1 MRNRKVF
8 AIFLFCAVF
17 SVGFVS
23 ARDMSRS
30 GSIKIDAGG
39 KKTEIPVRDANRVF
53 YRTKENSLSM
63 LVLNAISEKSG
74 DFLKKGSVGDSEAV
88 LFETNRGS
96 EQFVIERARG
106 EAFEIRSGKIETL
119 ISLQE
124 KRDLY
129 RSGVSVKTSEK
140 GFLFGFSHMPE
151 KVRYFTLS
159 EPDRVVFDFLGIKGK
174 IVEKNS
180 RNIRYAN
187 HPSGMRVVFEKVS
200 VPEYFSFIF
209 SGSTIGLKNSGNRQ
223 FASFE
228 ETDRGVVVSESETR
242 TDVSNKTETE
252 KTDVSD
258 KNETAKT
265 DSRERVEI
273 NGVLFVG
280 DSAEILKVDLD
291 GEVKVK
297 RSVED
302 DRVKITYIDA
312 FIDEEKEQIL
322 DASALEG
329 PVEEVA
335 IFNKEGNVEIIAS
348 MKDDKYIVEGNKKT
362 EFVFTKAENNE
373 TPVEEKVAGFTDSPD
388 ASARNIP
395 QSSAFEEGF
404 GTSVDVDIEKQD
416 YSGKRISLDF
426 KDADI
431 HDVLR
436 LIADIGNLNIITS
449 DDVGG
454 KVTVRLMNIPWDEA
468 LDVILKSKSLG
479 RERMGDVVRVATVQT
494 LQREKESELAK
505 QKSQQKLE
513 PIKARLITVNY
524 AKADEL
530 TNQVKGMLSDRGT
543 LNVDQR
549 TNVLIVKDIQEVL
562 DKTEKLVEYLDTQ
575 TPQVLIKSRIV
586 EATTQAREGLG
597 VEWGSQ
603 SEFST
608 GNAHPTGLA
617 FPYNLGFGGSVNV
630 PGPSAPT
637 GNLGF
642 SFGSIGNISNLD
654 LTLHVME
661 SEGKIRIL
669 SSPKI
674 STLDNKEANIKQGVS
689 IPITTRQEGGQ
700 VTTKYIDATLD
711 LTVTPHITAEGS
723 VLLQLAIKK
732 EEPDWSN
739 TNYLGEPAII
749 KKEALTEVLVQSN
762 DTVVIGGVYTNKQ
775 SETVSKVPL
784 LGDIPVIGWL
794 FKQKEK
800 SVERSELLIFLTP
813 EIMNELESN
822 ITPLSG
828 TTQN

>member
-8 AIFLFCAVF
+8 AIFLFCTVF
-17 SVGFVS
+17 SVGLIS
-23 ARDMSRS
+23 ASDMSRS
-30 GSIKIDAGG
+30 ESIKIDAGG
-39 KKTEIPVRDANRVF
+39 KKTEIPVRKDNSVF
-53 YRTKENSLSM
+53 YNMRGKNLSM
-63 LVLNAISEKSG
+63 LVLNAISEKS
-74 DFLKKGSVGDSEAV
+74 DDSLKKGFVNDSEAV
-88 LFETNRGS
+88 LFEMDKS
-96 EQFVIERARG
+96 SDQFVIERGRG
-106 EAFEIRSGKIETL
+106 EEFEIRSGKIERL

-129 RSGVSVKTSEK
+129 RSGVSVKASKE
-140 GFLFGFSHMPE
+140 GFFFGFSHLPE

-174 IVEKNS
+174 IVEKNYG
-180 RNIRYAN
+180 NIRYAN
-187 HPSGMRVVFEKVS
+187 HPSGMRVVFENVS
-200 VPEYFSFIF
+200 VPEYFSFVF
-209 SGSTIGLKNSGNRQ
+209 SGSTIGLENSGNRQ

-228 ETDRGVVVSESETR
+228 ETDRRVVVSESENR
-242 TDVSNKTETE
+242 TDVSDETETVKADSDE
-252 KTDVSD
+252 K
-258 KNETAKT
+258 
-265 DSRERVEI
+265 VEV

-280 DSAEILKVDLD
+280 DSAEILKVDLN
-291 GEVKVK
+291 GEVEVK
-297 RSVED
+297 RSVKD
-302 DRVKITYIDA
+302 GRVKITYINA
-312 FIDEEKEQIL
+312 FIDKEKEQIL

-329 PVEEVA
+329 PVKEVA

-348 MKDDKYIVEGNKKT
+348 MKDDKYTVEGNRKT
-362 EFVFTKAENNE
+362 EFVFTKVKNVEN
-373 TPVEEKVAGFTDSPD
+373 PAEEKVAGFTDSPD
-388 ASARNIP
+388 ASARSIP
-395 QSSAFEEGF
+395 QSSAFEENF
-404 GTSVDVDIEKQD
+404 GTAVDVDIEEQD

-479 RERMGDVVRVATVQT
+479 RERMGDVIRVATVQT
-494 LQREKESELAK
+494 LQREKEAELAK
-505 QKSQQKLE
+505 QKAQQKLE
-513 PIKARLITVNY
+513 PLKARLITINY

-530 TNQVKGMLSDRGT
+530 TDQVKGMLSDRGT
-543 LNVDQR
+543 LNVDTR
-549 TNVLIVKDIQEVL
+549 TNVLIVKDIEEVL
-562 DKTEKLVEYLDTQ
+562 DKAEKLVEYLDTQ

-586 EATTQAREGLG
+586 EATTQARQGLG

-669 SSPKI
+669 SSPKV

-813 EIMNELESN
+813 EIMNELDSN